1 MAIRAYRDINQYFI
15 VVKRHYGV
23 KLAYTLK
30 QGRISE
36 LESPDET
43 IATHYVIQYLLMFDA
58 HNLK

>member
-1 MAIRAYRDINQYFI
+1 MRAYRDINHHLI
-15 VVKRHYGV
+15 VVQRHYGA
-23 KLAYTLK
+23 KFAFILK